1 MNDVHREVIREL
13 ILNIKKHSTAT
24 HCTISIGTQKRPLNE
39 EIQTSI
45 YINELILKVT
55 DNSPSINTVAGGA
68 HSLNFHSESISRL
81 LKSINGQIN
90 LSSDS
95 QFLTQEIT
103 LSIPESQRTYLEHIK
118 TLRTESINYLSK
130 GFILLTLI
138 YAIVTFPAYLVLGVD
153 NVVALLFLIQIGLLS
168 TSLLIKK
175 IALPLAALGSMV
187 AVSIF
192 PIISL
197 WSIFCQEIQYLPW
210 LFNGILGSVFFVT
223 LLVNSKILKW
233 VPILLFLV
241 SSLIIQGKLPK
252 ACENLLDG
260 SIPAI
265 ALIAFISIGFMN
277 ARNRSKRIQEVFV
290 AESRKAY
297 RDVESTRLNVEQ
309 ERARIVEE
317 LVLFSAWLEKST
329 DVPTDEVQQKINR
342 LILCLRTFLLT
353 SEYFDSIL
361 IKSLYRY
368 SLSRN
373 LKGIET
379 RLEISTSDFSL
390 AISQEELARMF
401 NVLEDAT
408 QDIPVEIQVS
418 RNDFGQ
424 VSVKVKANSQVEP
437 LVIKRDQLNIQL
449 L

>member
-1 MNDVHREVIREL
+1 
-13 ILNIKKHSTAT
+13 
-24 HCTISIGTQKRPLNE
+24 
-39 EIQTSI
+39 
-45 YINELILKVT
+45 VT
-55 DNSPSINTVAGGA
+55 DNSPSQNVLAGA
-68 HSLNFHSESISRL
+68 TQPLNFRSESISRL

-168 TSLLIKK
+168 TSLRIKK
-175 IALPLAALGSMV
+175 IALPLATLGSMV

-197 WSIFCQEIQYLPW
+197 RSILCQEIQYLPW

-277 ARNRSKRIQEVFV
+277 ARNKSKRVQEVFV

-297 RDVESTRLNVEQ
+297 KDVESTRLNVEQ

-317 LVLFSAWLEKST
+317 LALFSAWLEKST
-329 DVPTDEVQQKINR
+329 DVPATEIQNKINR

-353 SEYFDSIL
+353 SEYFDSVL

-373 LKGIET
+373 LRGIET

-390 AISQEELARMF
+390 AITQEELGRIF

-424 VSVKVKANSQVEP
+424 ISIKVKANSQVEP
-437 LVIKRDQLNIQL
+437 LVIKRDQLKIQL

>member
-1 MNDVHREVIREL
+1 M
-13 ILNIKKHSTAT
+13 
-24 HCTISIGTQKRPLNE
+24 
-39 EIQTSI
+39 
-45 YINELILKVT
+45 
-55 DNSPSINTVAGGA
+55 
-68 HSLNFHSESISRL
+68 
-81 LKSINGQIN
+81 NGQIN
-90 LSSDS
+90 LNSDS

-103 LSIPESQRTYLEHIK
+103 LSIPESQRTYLEHIR
-118 TLRTESINYLSK
+118 TLRTESINFLSK

-138 YAIVTFPAYLVLGVD
+138 YAIVTFPAYLVLGVN

-168 TSLLIKK
+168 TSLRIKK

-197 WSIFCQEIQYLPW
+197 GSILCEEIQYLPW

-233 VPILLFLV
+233 VPILLFLA

-277 ARNRSKRIQEVFV
+277 ARNKSKRVQEVFV

-297 RDVESTRLNVEQ
+297 KDVESTRLNVEQ

-317 LVLFSAWLEKST
+317 LVLFSTWLEKST
-329 DVPTDEVQQKINR
+329 EVPASEIQNKINR
-342 LILCLRTFLLT
+342 LILCLRSFLLT
-353 SEYFDSIL
+353 SEYFDSVL

-373 LKGIET
+373 LRGIET

-390 AISQEELARMF
+390 AISQEELGRIF
-401 NVLEDAT
+401 NLLEDAT
-408 QDIPVEIQVS
+408 RDIAVEIQVS

-424 VSVKVKANSQVEP
+424 ISIKVKASSQVEP
-437 LVIKRDQLNIQL
+437 LVIKRDQLKIQL